1 MDFVKKFYLI
11 FQLYRRP
18 ETKTLSKNH
27 ESIVYNLNV
36 KMSEKAEAQIRVNET
51 NDTLNGVNET
61 VAEIEDGIIVL
72 REQIVKQK
80 AECQRKRDL
89 LVKEKLETL
98 DLARE
103 QEKLNADKS
112 KEVEILKSNLKESEK
127 TLGVIVRENERLDK
141 IRAGMEEDEAKE
153 QSQLAEEEAHLTEL
167 IRVGI
172 EMHELEK
179 ETEVNYHKLKEETLA
194 STEKAVEKTRV
205 ETERLKAVKEE
216 HDLKKEEIK
225 EVHGLLKALQQHIEE
240 SKIL

>member
-1 MDFVKKFYLI
+1 M
-11 FQLYRRP
+11 YRRP
-18 ETKTLSKNH
+18 ETKALSKNH

-72 REQIVKQK
+72 REQIVKEK
-80 AECQRKRDL
+80 AECQDKRDL

-98 DLARE
+98 NLARE

-112 KEVEILKSNLKESEK
+112 KEVEILKSNLKETEK
-127 TLGVIVRENERLDK
+127 TLGVIVKENERLDR
-141 IRAGMEEDEAKE
+141 IRAGLEEEEAKE
-153 QSQLAEEEAHLTEL
+153 QSQLAGEEARLEEL
-167 IRVGI
+167 ISLGV
-172 EMHELEK
+172 EMRELEK

>member
-1 MDFVKKFYLI
+1 
-11 FQLYRRP
+11 
-18 ETKTLSKNH
+18 
-27 ESIVYNLNV
+27 
-36 KMSEKAEAQIRVNET
+36 MSEKAEAQIRVNET

-72 REQIVKQK
+72 REQIVKEK
-80 AECQRKRDL
+80 AECQDKRDL

-98 DLARE
+98 NLARE

-112 KEVEILKSNLKESEK
+112 KEVEILKSNLKETEK
-127 TLGVIVRENERLDK
+127 TLGVIVKENERLDR
-141 IRAGMEEDEAKE
+141 IRAGLEEEEAKE
-153 QSQLAEEEAHLTEL
+153 QSQLAGEEARLEEL
-167 IRVGI
+167 IRLGV
-172 EMHELEK
+172 EMRELEK